1 MKPKSAKA
9 KGKGYER
16 EIAKLINKK
25 FGGDA
30 RRTPCSGALPDWP
43 GDITKLPKE
52 MAQFCIECKKQ
63 ETLRVW
69 QWLEQAE
76 REAGRKTPVL
86 VFSRNRSKSYAVI
99 EFNDFLELVLNAW
112 QEIE

>member
-1 MKPKSAKA
+1 MS
-9 KGKGYER
+9 
-16 EIAKLINKK
+16 
-25 FGGDA
+25 
-30 RRTPCSGALPDWP
+30 
-43 GDITKLPKE
+43 
-52 MAQFCIECKKQ
+52 QFCIECKKQ

-99 EFNDFLELVLNAW
+99 EFNDFLELVQSAW